1 MDFQTLLKNRRS
13 IREFQEKEVPLSIL
27 KEIIQET
34 CLAPTASNAQPC
46 KFVIIQN
53 RGFLKRLSDE
63 SKQSL
68 LSDLARNPESPLK
81 NYEAVLRDGNFNVF
95 YNASCL
101 IYVIGPKNIYS
112 LDVDCA
118 LTVAYLML
126 SAASRGL
133 GTCWIGLGAH
143 VRDPKIL
150 GEMGIPGD
158 CRIVAPII
166 IGYPASIPPAS
177 DRHAPDIVKVI

>member
-53 RGFLKRLSDE
+53 RGFLKRLSDD

-81 NYEAVLRDGNFNVF
+81 NYEANLRDGNFKVF
-95 YNASCL
+95 YNSSCL
-101 IYVIGPKNIYS
+101 IYVIGPKNIQF

-126 SAASRGL
+126 SATSRGL